1 MSGHK
6 EFIVTTGSNPYPWS
20 GSGRIAEV
28 RNGQE
33 IYAFMRYGTYGSGKG
48 SDIFFVTKNPT
59 RTISNIGAKLIFENV
74 GGGAYGANY
83 YSGIN
88 GFAPSH
94 SKYENDLIYNDWKA
108 NPNVSNHTLGDNWT
122 LAPCDYYTVKPGAD
136 FWETVW
142 EVVWNGHSD
151 NAENHQPF
159 PTNWRLRIDGTK
171 YPNYKLLWK
180 NENASED
187 AVISVCGVPSD
198 INGEPKVINDSMHFA
213 YNDVCKFTYKEFSEL
228 CGNNF
233 FDNFL
238 GSVLPSQNDWLCI
251 QMIDGK
257 LKSSS
262 MIVKLYP
269 SLKKDNSWSDG
280 NAHMYKNDIRF
291 YGGFTDDG
299 STLEIIENGK
309 LPDGTIV
316 PDDSDDNYANNDD
329 SEDDDIA
336 DTSNNSIGVL
346 TTTYKMTRD
355 RLKQLGSFLWSANI
369 FDSFSLVN
377 SNPIENIISCKDI
390 PFSLSAGED
399 SVIKLGNVDTGVN
412 GNKVSNNFGEITIG
426 SLTIPAKYNNFLDLA
441 PYTKVTIYLPYI
453 GFKELDA
460 TLIMGKSITV
470 KYAVDVITGGCVA
483 EIFCKNTRMYEF
495 SGQVGIDIP
504 ITAGNRAQVEAGYI
518 SNAVSGGADLL
529 TGDVIGASESMLS
542 SAFSKYHYSSTS
554 APSPACVASINRT
567 CYVIID
573 RPSYDNLKTFNHTR
587 GRQCNLS
594 KTIGNLKGYT
604 ICDKNLDLNGLRATD
619 AEKEEIVNILSN
631 GFFV

>member
-1 MSGHK
+1 MSTVILKYGGLNGETFYPDGSQGQETIFSYDNEIYVFTQKNVGENSQRVYFAAKAAGKRFNMSGAWFPGDLWQTSGMNSTK
-6 EFIVTTGSNPYPWS
+6 YGDIEWTTVGSNFSAWNSNRLGTGWS
-20 GSGRIAEV
+20 L
-28 RNGQE
+28 
-33 IYAFMRYGTYGSGKG
+33 
-48 SDIFFVTKNPT
+48 NP
-59 RTISNIGAKLIFENV
+59 G
-74 GGGAYGANY
+74 NY
-83 YSGIN
+83 YKIKGGKWGTWAESCETM
-88 GFAPSH
+88 A
-94 SKYENDLIYNDWKA
+94 KAIYG
-108 NPNVSNHTLGDNWT
+108 GDFSDFDEKKVF
-122 LAPCDYYTVKPGAD
+122 PVK
-136 FWETVW
+136 
-142 EVVWNGHSD
+142 
-151 NAENHQPF
+151 
-159 PTNWRLRIDGTK
+159 WRLRIDGTK

-180 NENASED
+180 NEKASED
-187 AVISVCGVPSD
+187 AIISVSGVPSD
-198 INGEPKVINDSMHFA
+198 MSGEPKVINDSIHFA
-213 YNDVCKFTYKEFSEL
+213 YNDECKFTYKEFSEL

-238 GSVLPSQNDWLCI
+238 GAVLPNQNDWLCI
-251 QMIDGK
+251 QMIDGEQ
-257 LKSSS
+257 KSSS

-280 NAHMYKNDIRF
+280 NPHMYKNDIRF

-316 PDDSDDNYANNDD
+316 PDDSDDDYANNDD
-329 SEDDDIA
+329 AEDDDIA

-355 RLKQLGSFLWSANI
+355 RLKQLGAFLWGANI

-426 SLTIPAKYNNFLDLA
+426 SLTIPKKYNNFLDLA

-453 GFKELDA
+453 GFKELDV
-460 TLIMGKSITV
+460 TLIMGKTITV
-470 KYAVDVITGGCVA
+470 KYAIDVITGGCVA

-504 ITAGNRAQVEAGYI
+504 ITASNRAQVEAGYI

-573 RPSYDNLKTFNHTR
+573 RPSYDNLKIFNHTR

-594 KTIGNLKGYT
+594 KTIGNLRGFT

-619 AEKEEIVNILSN
+619 AEKEEIVNILSS

>member
-1 MSGHK
+1 MSGHEK
-6 EFIVTTGSNPYPWS
+6 YTIVYGKNASVGYEGADPGIIWPRKAGEKIYCFLDKNSVIGGRNVSIDFYTKYYGSRQPGTGTIDININSFS
-20 GSGRIAEV
+20 GGWTSYVIDSKYGKVSRVNFQTWFDGSSGRFGDNW
-28 RNGQE
+28 RLLPPDYYKYN
-33 IYAFMRYGTYGSGKG
+33 
-48 SDIFFVTKNPT
+48 DNVTNDD
-59 RTISNIGAKLIFENV
+59 ISN
-74 GGGAYGANY
+74 
-83 YSGIN
+83 
-88 GFAPSH
+88 
-94 SKYENDLIYNDWKA
+94 LIYNDVE
-108 NPNVSNHTLGDNWT
+108 P
-122 LAPCDYYTVKPGAD
+122 PC
-136 FWETVW
+136 EHI
-142 EVVWNGHSD
+142 E
-151 NAENHQPF
+151 PF
-159 PTNWRLRIDGTK
+159 PVNWRLRIDGTK

-180 NENASED
+180 NEKASED
-187 AVISVCGVPSD
+187 AVISVCGIPSD

-238 GSVLPSQNDWLCI
+238 GAVLPNQNDWLCL
-251 QMIDGK
+251 QMIDGNM
-257 LKSSS
+257 KSAS

-269 SLKKDNSWSDG
+269 ALKKDDSWSDG
-280 NAHMYKNDIRF
+280 QKHMYKNDIRF

-309 LPDGTIV
+309 LPDGTTV
-316 PDDSDDNYANNDD
+316 PDDSDDDYANNDD
-329 SEDDDIA
+329 SEEDDIT
-336 DTSNNSIGVL
+336 DTSSNSIGVL

-355 RLKQLGSFLWSANI
+355 RLKQLGAFLWGANI

-390 PFSLSAGED
+390 PFSLSAGAD

-412 GNKVSNNFGEITIG
+412 GNKVSNNFGEINIG
-426 SLTIPAKYNNFLDLA
+426 SLTIPAKYHNFLDLA

-460 TLIMGKSITV
+460 TLIMGKAITV

-504 ITAGNRAQVEAGYI
+504 ITASNRAQVEAGYI

-542 SAFSKYHYSSTS
+542 SALSKYHYSSTS

-573 RPSYDNLKTFNHTR
+573 RPSYDNIKTFNHTR

-594 KTIGNLKGYT
+594 KTIGSLKGYT
-604 ICDKNLDLNGLRATD
+604 ICDRNLDLNGIRATD
-619 AEKEEIVNILSN
+619 AEKEEIVNILSS
-631 GFFV
+631 GFFI

>member
-1 MSGHK
+1 MGAHK
-6 EFIVTTGSNPYPWS
+6 KFTVKTGKNPYPWS
-20 GSGRIAEV
+20 GIGEYADRSGSNRD
-28 RNGQE
+28 
-33 IYAFMRYGTYGSGKG
+33 IYCFIHYGTYGVSEKAAVVFACKTTANDLNLKCINVSGKASYYDG
-48 SDIFFVTKNPT
+48 VAQFPPSDINNTLTIGEWHGNPYVPDSS
-59 RTISNIGAKLIFENV
+59 RSLGIGWSIE
-74 GGGAYGANY
+74 
-83 YSGIN
+83 
-88 GFAPSH
+88 
-94 SKYENDLIYNDWKA
+94 
-108 NPNVSNHTLGDNWT
+108 
-122 LAPCDYYTVKPGAD
+122 PCDYYTVKNGAD
-136 FWETVW
+136 FWQTVHD
-142 EVVWNGHSD
+142 VVYNGES
-151 NAENHQPF
+151 ENSINHKTF

-180 NENASED
+180 NERASED
-187 AVISVCGVPSD
+187 TVISVCGVPSD

-251 QMIDGK
+251 QMIDGE

-269 SLKKDNSWSDG
+269 SLKKDNSWNDG
-280 NAHMYKNDIRF
+280 NTHMYKNDIRF

-316 PDDSDDNYANNDD
+316 PDDSDDDYANNDD
-329 SEDDDIA
+329 AEDEDIA
-336 DTSNNSIGVL
+336 DTSNNSVGVL

-355 RLKQLGSFLWSANI
+355 RLKQLGAFLWGANI

-426 SLTIPAKYNNFLDLA
+426 SLTIPAKYHNFLDLA

-453 GFKELDA
+453 GFKELDV
-460 TLIMGKSITV
+460 TLIMGKTITV

-504 ITAGNRAQVEAGYI
+504 ITASNRAQVEAGYI

-573 RPSYDNLKTFNHTR
+573 RPSYDNLKIFNHTR

-604 ICDKNLDLNGLRATD
+604 ICDKNLDLNGIRATD

>member
-1 MSGHK
+1 MSTVILKYGGLNDPSFYPDGGQGQTTTISYDNEIYVFTQKNIGENSQRVYFAAKALGKRFDMSGAWFPSDLWATSGEDSTK
-6 EFIVTTGSNPYPWS
+6 YGNIEWTTIGSNFNAWNSNRLGTGWS
-20 GSGRIAEV
+20 LTPANHYKIKGGKWNTWAECCETMAKAIY
-28 RNGQE
+28 GGDFSDFEE
-33 IYAFMRYGTYGSGKG
+33 I
-48 SDIFFVTKNPT
+48 N
-59 RTISNIGAKLIFENV
+59 
-74 GGGAYGANY
+74 
-83 YSGIN
+83 
-88 GFAPSH
+88 
-94 SKYENDLIYNDWKA
+94 
-108 NPNVSNHTLGDNWT
+108 
-122 LAPCDYYTVKPGAD
+122 
-136 FWETVW
+136 
-142 EVVWNGHSD
+142 
-151 NAENHQPF
+151 PF
-159 PTNWRLRIDGTK
+159 PVNWRLRIDGTK
-171 YPNYKLLWK
+171 FPNYKLLWK
-180 NENASED
+180 NEKASDD
-187 AVISVCGVPSD
+187 AIISVCGVPSD

-238 GSVLPSQNDWLCI
+238 GAVLPSQNDWLCI
-251 QMIDGK
+251 QMLDGE

-280 NAHMYKNDIRF
+280 NPHMYKNDIRF

-309 LPDGTIV
+309 LPDGTAV
-316 PDDSDDNYANNDD
+316 PDDSDDDYANNDD
-329 SEDDDIA
+329 AEDDDIT
-336 DTSNNSIGVL
+336 DTSSNSIGVL

-355 RLKQLGSFLWSANI
+355 RLKQLGAFLWGANI

-377 SNPIENIISCKDI
+377 SNPIENIVSCKDI
-390 PFSLSAGED
+390 PFSLSAGAD

-412 GNKVSNNFGEITIG
+412 GNKVSNNFGEINIG
-426 SLTIPAKYNNFLDLA
+426 SLTIPAKYHNFLDLA

-460 TLIMGKSITV
+460 TLIMGKTITV

-483 EIFCKNTRMYEF
+483 EIFCKKTRMYEF

-504 ITAGNRAQVEAGYI
+504 ITASNRAQVEAGYI

-554 APSPACVASINRT
+554 APSPACVASINRS

-604 ICDKNLDLNGLRATD
+604 ICDKNLDLNGIRATD
-619 AEKEEIVNILSN
+619 AEKEEIVNILSS

>member
-1 MSGHK
+1 MSTVILKYGGLNDPSFYPDGGQGQTTTISYDNKIYVFTQKNIGENSQRVYFAAKALGKRFDMSGAWFPSDLWATSGEDSTK
-6 EFIVTTGSNPYPWS
+6 YGNIEWTTIGSNFNAWNSNRLGTGWS
-20 GSGRIAEV
+20 LTPANHYKIKGGKWNTWAECCETMAKAIY
-28 RNGQE
+28 GGDFSDFEE
-33 IYAFMRYGTYGSGKG
+33 I
-48 SDIFFVTKNPT
+48 N
-59 RTISNIGAKLIFENV
+59 
-74 GGGAYGANY
+74 
-83 YSGIN
+83 
-88 GFAPSH
+88 
-94 SKYENDLIYNDWKA
+94 
-108 NPNVSNHTLGDNWT
+108 
-122 LAPCDYYTVKPGAD
+122 
-136 FWETVW
+136 
-142 EVVWNGHSD
+142 
-151 NAENHQPF
+151 PF
-159 PTNWRLRIDGTK
+159 PVNWRLRIDGTK
-171 YPNYKLLWK
+171 FPNYKLLWK
-180 NENASED
+180 NEKASDD
-187 AVISVCGVPSD
+187 AIISVCGVPSD

-238 GSVLPSQNDWLCI
+238 GAVLPSQNDWLCI
-251 QMIDGK
+251 QMLDGE

-280 NAHMYKNDIRF
+280 NPHMYKNDIRF

-309 LPDGTIV
+309 LPDGTAV
-316 PDDSDDNYANNDD
+316 PDDSDDDYANNDD
-329 SEDDDIA
+329 AEDDDIT
-336 DTSNNSIGVL
+336 DTSSNSIGVL

-355 RLKQLGSFLWSANI
+355 RLKQLGAFLWGANI

-377 SNPIENIISCKDI
+377 SNPIENIVSCKDI
-390 PFSLSAGED
+390 PFSLSAGAD

-412 GNKVSNNFGEITIG
+412 GNKVSNNFGEINIG
-426 SLTIPAKYNNFLDLA
+426 SLTIPAKYHNFLDLA

-460 TLIMGKSITV
+460 TLIMGKTITV

-483 EIFCKNTRMYEF
+483 EIFCKKTRMYEF

-504 ITAGNRAQVEAGYI
+504 ITASNRAQVEAGYI

-554 APSPACVASINRT
+554 APSPACVASINRS

-604 ICDKNLDLNGLRATD
+604 ICDKNLDLNGIRATD
-619 AEKEEIVNILSN
+619 AEKEEIVNILSS

>member
-1 MSGHK
+1 MSTVILKYGGLNGETFYPDGGQGK
-6 EFIVTTGSNPYPWS
+6 ESICSYDN
-20 GSGRIAEV
+20 
-28 RNGQE
+28 E
-33 IYAFMRYGTYGSGKG
+33 IYVFTQKDVGDPQQRIYYAAKATGKRFDFSGQWFSSDVFTTSVEESTKYGVIEWTTLGSHFG
-48 SDIFFVTKNPT
+48 VWN
-59 RTISNIGAKLIFENV
+59 SNRLGTGWTL
-74 GGGAYGANY
+74 
-83 YSGIN
+83 
-88 GFAPSH
+88 
-94 SKYENDLIYNDWKA
+94 
-108 NPNVSNHTLGDNWT
+108 NPNHYYKIKGGKWSTWAESAETMAKAIYDGDFSNFD
-122 LAPCDYYTVKPGAD
+122 KI
-136 FWETVW
+136 E
-142 EVVWNGHSD
+142 S
-151 NAENHQPF
+151 F
-159 PTNWRLRIDGTK
+159 PVNWRLRIDGTK

-180 NENASED
+180 NEKASDD

-198 INGEPKVINDSMHFA
+198 ISGEPKVINDAMHFA

-238 GSVLPSQNDWLCI
+238 GSIVPSQNDWLCL
-251 QMIDGK
+251 QMIDGDK
-257 LKSSS
+257 KSAS

-269 SLKKDNSWSDG
+269 TLKKDDSWSDG
-280 NAHMYKNDIRF
+280 QKHMYKNDIRF

-309 LPDGTIV
+309 LPDGTVV
-316 PDDSDDNYANNDD
+316 PDNSDDDYANNDD

-355 RLKQLGSFLWSANI
+355 RLKQLGAFLWGANI

-399 SVIKLGNVDTGVN
+399 SVIKLGNVVTGVN

-426 SLTIPAKYNNFLDLA
+426 SLAIPKKYNNFLDLA

-470 KYAVDVITGGCVA
+470 KYAVDVITGGCLA

-504 ITAGNRAQVEAGYI
+504 ITASNRAQVEAGYI
-518 SNAVSGGADLL
+518 SNAVSGGSDLL
-529 TGDVIGASESMLS
+529 TGDVVGASESMLS

-554 APSPACVASINRT
+554 APSPACVASVNRT

-587 GRQCNLS
+587 GRMCNLS

-604 ICDKNLDLNGLRATD
+604 ICDKNIDLNGIRATD
-619 AEKEEIVNILSN
+619 AEKEEIVNILSS
-631 GFFV
+631 GFFI

>member
-1 MSGHK
+1 MSAHK
-6 EFIVTTGSNPYPWS
+6 EFVVTTGKNPDPWS
-20 GSGRIAEV
+20 GSAK
-28 RNGQE
+28 
-33 IYAFMRYGTYGSGKG
+33 IYDKRGLILDIYCFLYIGPYGTNKKASV
-48 SDIFFVTKNPT
+48 IFACK
-59 RTISNIGAKLIFENV
+59 K
-74 GGGAYGANY
+74 GANLVCEDIYGKAHY
-83 YSGIN
+83 YWGKRN
-88 GFAPSH
+88 LAPSEIDQ
-94 SKYENDLIYNDWKA
+94 KITYNEWCG
-108 NPNVSNHTLGDNWT
+108 NPYVPSSPQSLGEGWSI
-122 LAPCDYYTVKPGAD
+122 APCDYYTVKTGAD
-136 FWETVW
+136 FWKTVL
-142 EVVWNGHSD
+142 EVVNNGYSD
-151 NAENHQPF
+151 NVEIHQPF

-180 NENASED
+180 NEKASED
-187 AVISVCGVPSD
+187 AIISVCGVPSD
-198 INGEPKVINDSMHFA
+198 INGEPKVINDSIHFA
-213 YNDVCKFTYKEFSEL
+213 YNDVCKFTYKEFAEL

-251 QMIDGK
+251 QMIDGE

-280 NAHMYKNDIRF
+280 NTHMYKNDIRF

-309 LPDGTIV
+309 LPDGTAV
-316 PDDSDDNYANNDD
+316 PDDSDDDYANNDD
-329 SEDDDIA
+329 AEDDDIA
-336 DTSNNSIGVL
+336 DSANNSIGVL

-355 RLKQLGSFLWSANI
+355 RLKQLGAFLWGANI

-390 PFSLSAGED
+390 PFSLSAGAD
-399 SVIKLGNVDTGVN
+399 SVIKLGNVDTGIN

-441 PYTKVTIYLPYI
+441 PYTKITIYLPYI

-460 TLIMGKSITV
+460 TLIMGKTITV

-504 ITAGNRAQVEAGYI
+504 ITSSNRAQVEAGYI

-529 TGDVIGASESMLS
+529 TGDIIGASESMLS

-604 ICDKNLDLNGLRATD
+604 ICDKNLDLNGIRATD
-619 AEKEEIVNILSN
+619 AEKEEIVNILSS

>member
-1 MSGHK
+1 MKQMKIIYGDPKTINKNIIDPTRDGYVKVYDEKEELFVFLERQSQYGHNVAS
-6 EFIVTTGSNPYPWS
+6 I
-20 GSGRIAEV
+20 I
-28 RNGQE
+28 
-33 IYAFMRYGTYGSGKG
+33 
-48 SDIFFVTKNPT
+48 FVTKYKGVH
-59 RTISNIGAKLIFENV
+59 TIPGIGNVTDIYYDNIRPSEYYNMNTK
-74 GGGAYGANY
+74 YGHISYVSAVYEGVNWL
-83 YSGIN
+83 GEGW
-88 GFAPSH
+88 GFLPQ
-94 SKYENDLIYNDWKA
+94 
-108 NPNVSNHTLGDNWT
+108 
-122 LAPCDYYTVKPGAD
+122 DYYTLLDIGDKWTWHDIGAIVYGKSEEAPNIKHIES
-136 FWETVW
+136 F
-142 EVVWNGHSD
+142 S
-151 NAENHQPF
+151 
-159 PTNWRLRIDGTK
+159 TNWRLRIDGTK

-180 NENASED
+180 NEKASED
-187 AVISVCGVPSD
+187 AIISVCGVPSD

-228 CGNNF
+228 CGSNF

-238 GSVLPSQNDWLCI
+238 GAVLPSQNDWLCI
-251 QMIDGK
+251 QMIDGEQ
-257 LKSSS
+257 KSSS

-269 SLKKDNSWSDG
+269 ALKKDNSWSDG
-280 NAHMYKNDIRF
+280 NPHMYKNDIRF

-316 PDDSDDNYANNDD
+316 PDESDDDYANNND

-355 RLKQLGSFLWSANI
+355 RLKQLGSFLWGANI

-399 SVIKLGNVDTGVN
+399 SIIKLGNVDTGVN
-412 GNKVSNNFGEITIG
+412 GNKVSNNFGELTIG
-426 SLTIPAKYNNFLDLA
+426 SLTIPKKYNNFLDLA

-453 GFKELDA
+453 GFKELDV
-460 TLIMGKSITV
+460 TLIMGKTITV

-504 ITAGNRAQVEAGYI
+504 ITASNRAQVEAGYI

-542 SAFSKYHYSSTS
+542 SAFSKYHYSSTN

-619 AEKEEIVNILSN
+619 AEKEEIVNILSS

>member
-1 MSGHK
+1 MK
-6 EFIVTTGSNPYPWS
+6 KMQI
-20 GSGRIAEV
+20 
-28 RNGQE
+28 
-33 IYAFMRYGTYGSGKG
+33 IYGDPKTISYAI
-48 SDIFFVTKNPT
+48 DPT
-59 RTISNIGAKLIFENV
+59 RPGYVKVYDETEKLFVFLERQSQYGHNVASMIFATKYKGVHTTPGIGNVTDIVFDNVKLNSYYYYV
-74 GGGAYGANY
+74 SPKYGAISYVTSMYTGVNWLGEGWNFLPQDY
-83 YSGIN
+83 Y
-88 GFAPSH
+88 
-94 SKYENDLIYNDWKA
+94 
-108 NPNVSNHTLGDNWT
+108 TLLDIGDNWT
-122 LAPCDYYTVKPGAD
+122 WDDIAAIVYGKSAD
-136 FWETVW
+136 VP
-142 EVVWNGHSD
+142 NI
-151 NAENHQPF
+151 NHIESF
-159 PTNWRLRIDGTK
+159 ATNWRLRIDGTK

-180 NENASED
+180 NEKASED
-187 AVISVCGVPSD
+187 AIISVCGVPSD
-198 INGEPKVINDSMHFA
+198 INGDPKVINDSMHFA

-233 FDNFL
+233 FDDFL
-238 GSVLPSQNDWLCI
+238 GSVLPNQNDWLCI
-251 QMIDGK
+251 QMIDGEQ
-257 LKSSS
+257 KSSS

-269 SLKKDNSWSDG
+269 SLKKDDSWNDG

-291 YGGFTDDG
+291 YGGFTNDG

-316 PDDSDDNYANNDD
+316 PDDSDDDYANNDD
-329 SEDDDIA
+329 AEDDDIA
-336 DTSNNSIGVL
+336 DTSSNSIGVL

-355 RLKQLGSFLWSANI
+355 RLKQLGAFLWGANI

-412 GNKVSNNFGEITIG
+412 GNKVSNNFGEINIG
-426 SLTIPAKYNNFLDLA
+426 TLTIPAKYHNFLDLA

-460 TLIMGKSITV
+460 TLIMGKTITV

-483 EIFCKNTRMYEF
+483 EIFCKKTRMYEF

-504 ITAGNRAQVEAGYI
+504 ITASNRAQVEAGYI

-554 APSPACVASINRT
+554 APSPACIASINRT
-567 CYVIID
+567 CYIIID

-587 GRQCNLS
+587 GRQCYLS

-604 ICDKNLDLNGLRATD
+604 ICDKNLDLNGIRATD
-619 AEKEEIVNILSN
+619 AEKEEIVNILSS

>member
-1 MSGHK
+1 MSGHSKYTIIYGKNATLGFSGFGNIWPIK
-6 EFIVTTGSNPYPWS
+6 EGEKIYCFFQKNKVIG
-20 GSGRIAEV
+20 E
-28 RNGQE
+28 RNVNIYFYTKYYGAQQE
-33 IYAFMRYGTYGSGKG
+33 GTYNLDINVSNFSGGWNSYFVDTGYGLVSVTSFSTWFDGSTGRFG
-48 SDIFFVTKNPT
+48 DNWSLLPLDYYIYDDATNADIGN
-59 RTISNIGAKLIFENV
+59 
-74 GGGAYGANY
+74 
-83 YSGIN
+83 
-88 GFAPSH
+88 
-94 SKYENDLIYNDWKA
+94 LIYNGVE
-108 NPNVSNHTLGDNWT
+108 P
-122 LAPCDYYTVKPGAD
+122 P
-136 FWETVW
+136 
-142 EVVWNGHSD
+142 HSEHIE
-151 NAENHQPF
+151 AF
-159 PTNWRLRIDGTK
+159 SVNWRLRIDGTK
-171 YPNYKLLWK
+171 FPNYKLLWK
-180 NENASED
+180 NEKASEN

-213 YNDVCKFTYKEFSEL
+213 YNDVCKFTYKEFAEL

-251 QMIDGK
+251 QMIDGE

-309 LPDGTIV
+309 LPDGTAV
-316 PDDSDDNYANNDD
+316 PDDSDDDYANNDD
-329 SEDDDIA
+329 AEDDDIA

-355 RLKQLGSFLWSANI
+355 RLKQLGAFLWGANI

-390 PFSLSAGED
+390 PFSLSAGAD

-426 SLTIPAKYNNFLDLA
+426 SLTIPPKYNNFLDLA

-453 GFKELDA
+453 GFKELDV
-460 TLIMGKSITV
+460 TLIMGKTITV

-495 SGQVGIDIP
+495 TGQVGIDIP
-504 ITAGNRAQVEAGYI
+504 ITASNRAQVEAGYI

-604 ICDKNLDLNGLRATD
+604 ICDKNLDLNGIRATD
-619 AEKEEIVNILSN
+619 AEKEEIVNILSS

>member
-1 MSGHK
+1 MSTVILKYGGLNGETFYPDGNQGK
-6 EFIVTTGSNPYPWS
+6 ESICSYDNEIFVFTQKDVGEPEQRIFYAAKSSGKRFTFSGTWFSSDVQTGSAAVPTK
-20 GSGRIAEV
+20 
-28 RNGQE
+28 
-33 IYAFMRYGTYGSGKG
+33 YGT
-48 SDIFFVTKNPT
+48 VEWAT
-59 RTISNIGAKLIFENV
+59 V
-74 GGGAYGANY
+74 GGWFGQWNSNRLGTGWSLNPGHYYKIKGGDWSDWGKCCETMAKAIYG
-83 YSGIN
+83 GD
-88 GFAPSH
+88 F
-94 SKYENDLIYNDWKA
+94 
-108 NPNVSNHTLGDNWT
+108 SNFEEKKT
-122 LAPCDYYTVKPGAD
+122 
-136 FWETVW
+136 
-142 EVVWNGHSD
+142 
-151 NAENHQPF
+151 F
-159 PTNWRLRIDGTK
+159 PVNWRLRIDGTK

-180 NENASED
+180 NDEASED

-198 INGEPKVINDSMHFA
+198 ISGEPKVINDSMHFA

-228 CGNNF
+228 CGSNF

-269 SLKKDNSWSDG
+269 ALKKDNSWSDG
-280 NAHMYKNDIRF
+280 NPHMYKNDIRF

-309 LPDGTIV
+309 LPDGTAV
-316 PDDSDDNYANNDD
+316 PDDSDDDYANNDD
-329 SEDDDIA
+329 SEEDDIA
-336 DTSNNSIGVL
+336 DTSSNSIGVL

-355 RLKQLGSFLWSANI
+355 RLKQLGAFLWGANI

-453 GFKELDA
+453 GFKELDV
-460 TLIMGKSITV
+460 TLIMGKTITV

-504 ITAGNRAQVEAGYI
+504 ITASNRAQVEAGYI

-529 TGDVIGASESMLS
+529 TGDVIGASETMLS

-554 APSPACVASINRT
+554 TPSPACVASINRT

-604 ICDKNLDLNGLRATD
+604 ICDKNLDLNGIRATD
-619 AEKEEIVNILSN
+619 AEKEELVNILSS